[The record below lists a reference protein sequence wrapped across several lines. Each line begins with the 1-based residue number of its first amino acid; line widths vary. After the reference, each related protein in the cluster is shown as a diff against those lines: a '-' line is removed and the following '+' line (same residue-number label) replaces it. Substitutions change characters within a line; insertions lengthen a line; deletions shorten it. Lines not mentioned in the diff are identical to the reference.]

1 MVFNQLILLF
11 VLAYVYIYIHLLM
24 LENVFIVFYTYNAKL
39 IHDKCFNLIRGKIT
53 IILVKFASRNFKLY
67 LSLN

>member
-1 MVFNQLILLF
+1 
-11 VLAYVYIYIHLLM
+11 M
-24 LENVFIVFYTYNAKL
+24 LENVFIVFYIYNAKL